1 VLLLVSL
8 LRLLLAP
15 RLLLELLS
23 SLLVSPLLL
32 AWPPPFLLELL
43 LGFFWLLPSSSL
55 LNEHMGNCAIDRTAY
70 IGGLLLLLQ
79 VFFEDFHSEASEK
92 CSYFLHWRPP
102 GLPGAENDKKSRPRK
117 GSASRPF
124 IAPQHRSND

>member
-1 VLLLVSL
+1 VLLLVSSR
-8 LRLLLAP
+8 RLLLAP
-15 RLLLELLS
+15 QPWLEPLFL
-23 SLLVSPLLL
+23 LLVSPLLL

-79 VFFEDFHSEASEK
+79 VFFEIFHSDASEK
-92 CSYFLHWRPP
+92 YSYLARRAPKRGKPIKKAGRGSVPLAGSINSP
-102 GLPGAENDKKSRPRK
+102 GD
-117 GSASRPF
+117 
-124 IAPQHRSND
+124 